1 MIRSDSTN
9 GTASVRRTI
18 IAGIWVAFFQ
28 ECQQSSWE
36 QEQAYFD
43 FSLAVFLMFAE
54 KYSYYAAG
62 LHGKD
67 AWCGPLC
74 FPWFPAY
81 DRPLGA
87 PLGPAVAVGTDS

>member
-9 GTASVRRTI
+9 GTA
-18 IAGIWVAFFQ
+18 A
-28 ECQQSSWE
+28 
-36 QEQAYFD
+36 EQAYFD

>member
-1 MIRSDSTN
+1 
-9 GTASVRRTI
+9 
-18 IAGIWVAFFQ
+18 
-28 ECQQSSWE
+28 
-36 QEQAYFD
+36 
-43 FSLAVFLMFAE
+43 MFAE

-87 PLGPAVAVGTDS
+87 PLGPAVAVGADS